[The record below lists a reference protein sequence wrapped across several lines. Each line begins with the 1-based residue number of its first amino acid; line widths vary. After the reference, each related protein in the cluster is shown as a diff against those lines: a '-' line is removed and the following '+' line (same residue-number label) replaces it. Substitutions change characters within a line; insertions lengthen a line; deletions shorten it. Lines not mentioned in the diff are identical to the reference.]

1 MDWANIYLKIIL
13 KTEKE
18 LSANHNSLVN
28 FKPIMIKRTNK
39 YQLILKEIS
48 LAKEEDVKN
57 EALEFEFD
65 NHDNLFEIIKTIKS
79 KNIFEDEQQSA
90 EFAIG
95 LKMFSEVMIKNR
107 DNALFTELF
116 PVFGSFMRKLKSHQ

>member
-1 MDWANIYLKIIL
+1 
-13 KTEKE
+13 
-18 LSANHNSLVN
+18 
-28 FKPIMIKRTNK
+28 MIKRTNK
-39 YQLILKEIS
+39 YQLILKEIA
-48 LAKEEDVKN
+48 LAKEEDIKN
-57 EALEFEFD
+57 ESLEFEFD

-79 KNIFEDEQQSA
+79 KNIFEDDQQSA

-107 DNALFTELF
+107 DNPLFTELF

>member
-1 MDWANIYLKIIL
+1 
-13 KTEKE
+13 
-18 LSANHNSLVN
+18 
-28 FKPIMIKRTNK
+28 MIKRTNK
-39 YQLILKEIS
+39 YQLILKEIA
-48 LAKEEDVKN
+48 LAKEEDIKN
-57 EALEFEFD
+57 EPLEFEFD

-79 KNIFEDEQQSA
+79 KNIFEDDQQSA

-107 DNALFTELF
+107 DNPLFTELF